1 MIIKGRK
8 KMNSIKI
15 LMVLGTCLWL
25 SGCIFD
31 PIGGG
36 WDDGPRHHHRDY
48 DRGYDDGGGR
58 GNGFCPPGQAKK
70 GNC

>member
-1 MIIKGRK
+1 MKLLQLIT
-8 KMNSIKI
+8 
-15 LMVLGTCLWL
+15 VLGTCLWL

-31 PIGGG
+31 PLRG
-36 WDDGPRHHHRDY
+36 WDDGPRYHHHY
-48 DRGYDDGGGR
+48 DSGDDGGGR